1 MKKVIAAMIGI
12 AFAFCCFMLY
22 EGQSANTTDV
32 VENTT
37 NEMYHPS
44 NEELIEACI
53 ENSYP
58 DVEYDEMRIVSTPE
72 ENDGYLTYVLIK
84 GEHVV
89 GFETIGYEYG
99 AQVYFN

>member
-1 MKKVIAAMIGI
+1 MKKVIATMIGI

-22 EGQSANTTDV
+22 EGQSANTTD
-32 VENTT
+32 
-37 NEMYHPS
+37 EMYHPS
-44 NEELIEACI
+44 NEELVEACI

-58 DVEYDEMRIVSTPE
+58 DVEYDEMRIVSTSE
-72 ENDGYLTYVLIK
+72 ENDGYLTYALIK

>member
-12 AFAFCCFMLY
+12 AFTFCCFMLY
-22 EGQSANTTDV
+22 EGYSTDTTDV

-44 NEELIEACI
+44 NEELVEACI

-72 ENDGYLTYVLIK
+72 ENDGYLTYALIK

-89 GFETIGYEYG
+89 GFETISYEYG